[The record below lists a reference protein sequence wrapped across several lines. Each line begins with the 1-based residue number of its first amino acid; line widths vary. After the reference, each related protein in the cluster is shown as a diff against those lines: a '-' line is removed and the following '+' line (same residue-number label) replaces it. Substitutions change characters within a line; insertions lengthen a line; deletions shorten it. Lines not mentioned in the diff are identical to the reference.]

1 MAGRRVAPSTRVG
14 ERWLME
20 SWRQPHGSLAAATG
34 AGHSTGHS
42 EQSGRHPEPRGPFV
56 TQACFRNTRQLY
68 SALLRRLFHQ

>member
-14 ERWLME
+14 ERWLTE
-20 SWRQPHGSLAAATG
+20 SWRQLHGSLAVATG

-42 EQSGRHPEPRGPFV
+42 EQSGPEPRGPFV

-68 SALLRRLFHQ
+68 STLLRRLFHQ